1 MNLVFI
7 QTEGG
12 VGGAEMCLLDV
23 VATVRTAR
31 PDWKITVVLGDHGP
45 IEAAI
50 DELGASRIVE
60 PAPRSL
66 AQLGDAG
73 LKGKARTALLLGRSV
88 VAGAAIARHAARLR
102 RTIGRLKPDLVQSNG
117 MKAHVLA
124 AIAVPKSV
132 PLVWHMHDYISSR
145 PLMCKILRVV
155 IAMRRGGSIT
165 VVGVSRSVA
174 ADAERA
180 FAGRRGVSVQT
191 IYNAVDVDRFR
202 PGTAEESAS
211 AGVALDRAA
220 GFGPAGEGTVR
231 VGLIA
236 TFAIW
241 KGHDVFL
248 EAAARLVF
256 SGPIRLYIIGG
267 PIYRSTGSQQT
278 VEALRRRI
286 DELGLRDRVGLTGHI
301 AEPADAIRGVDVVV
315 HASVRPEPFGRVIV
329 EGMACGKAVIVS
341 VPSDDWRAIGSERE
355 GVLEPK
361 VSTSGASEL
370 FEHEVSAVGV
380 PAGDPDALA
389 AAIARLADNRELR
402 IRLGDEGRNAAIERF
417 DRSELAEHWVP
428 MYVGRKSSVP

>member
-12 VGGAEMCLLDV
+12 IGGAEMCLLDV
-23 VATVRTAR
+23 IAGVRNAR

-45 IEAAI
+45 IEHAI
-50 DELGASRIVE
+50 DELGASYKVE

-66 AQLGDAG
+66 AKLGDAG
-73 LKGKARTALLLGRSV
+73 LKGKAGTALLLGRSL
-88 VAGAAIARHAARLR
+88 VAGMAIARHAARLR
-102 RTIGRLKPDLVQSNG
+102 RTLRSLKPDIVQSNG

-124 AIAVPKSV
+124 AIAVPGSV
-132 PLVWHMHDYISSR
+132 PVVWHMHDYISSR
-145 PLMCKILRVV
+145 PLMCKILRTA
-155 IAMRRGGSIT
+155 IGARRGGSTT

-180 FAGRRGVSVQT
+180 LAPRRGVTVQT
-191 IYNAVDVDRFR
+191 IHNAVDIDRFR
-202 PGTAEESAS
+202 PGTAEECAL

-220 GFGPAGEGTVR
+220 GFEPAAAGTVR

-248 EAAARLVF
+248 EAASRLVF

-267 PIYRSTGSQQT
+267 PIYRSTGSQHT

-329 EGMACGKAVIVS
+329 EGMSCGKAVIVS
-341 VPSDDWRAIGSERE
+341 VPSDDWRAIGSDRE
-355 GVLEPK
+355 GGLERN
-361 VSTSGASEL
+361 VSASGATEL
-370 FEHEVSAVGV
+370 FEHEVSALGV

-389 AAIARLADNRELR
+389 AAITRLANDPELR
-402 IRLGDEGRNAAIERF
+402 NRLANEGRNAAIARF
-417 DRSELAEHWVP
+417 DRRKLAERWVP
-428 MYVGRKSSVP
+428 MYVGLKSSVP